1 MAVIDFS
8 NATLTW
14 VGSTNAGD
22 CNLAG
27 LWADLDNNTFTA
39 GADSSNA
46 IVANE
51 TRSRNNISTTHVT
64 VICTGTTTTS
74 GNKLVLHNKNLSH
87 TDYAYWEISNIS
99 FEANDIFS
107 FVVDL
112 NFTT

>member
-14 VGSTNAGD
+14 VGSSNAGD
-22 CNLAG
+22 IALASV
-27 LWADLDNNTFTA
+27 WNDLANTFTA
-39 GADSSNA
+39 SAGSHTS
-46 IVANE
+46 IVASE

-74 GNKLVLHNKNLSH
+74 GNKMVLHNRNWDG
-87 TDYAYWEISNIS
+87 TEYGYWEISNIS
-99 FEANDIFS
+99 FEENDIFS

>member
-8 NATLTW
+8 NATVTW
-14 VGSTNAGD
+14 VGSENAGD
-22 CNLAG
+22 CYLAG
-27 LWADLDNNTFTA
+27 LWADVSNNTFTA
-39 GADSSNA
+39 SAESNTS
-46 IVANE
+46 IVTSE

-74 GNKLVLHNKNLSH
+74 GNKLVLHNRNANGAQ
-87 TDYAYWEISNIS
+87 YAYWEISNIS